1 MTAPA
6 IRLTDVSR
14 RFGRTI
20 ALADVSVEV
29 PAGIVCGLLGR
40 NGAGKT
46 TLMSILAGHDRPSSG
61 SVEVL
66 GSDPFEHAA
75 VMGSISLIRDNQ
87 RYPEDFKLKHVLR
100 VAPRFHERWDAQL
113 AAELVD
119 AFRLPSRPQVKKMS
133 RGQQSGLGIVI
144 GLASRAPLTVF
155 DEPYLGL
162 DATARRIFADRLLA
176 TRLDATDA
184 RTIVLS
190 THLIDEMEQ
199 LLDHVV
205 ILDSGRLVRSGSTE
219 EVTAGAHSLSGPAE
233 AVGRLVAGR
242 TPLSA
247 HRVGGLLSLV
257 FAGEAP
263 PALAAE
269 ARAAGVQLAP
279 VGLQDLVAAF
289 GDVQPAS
296 TTGSSRQ
303 EAAA

>member
-1 MTAPA
+1 MTASA
-6 IRLTDVSR
+6 IRLTGVTR
-14 RFGRTI
+14 RFGRTT
-20 ALADVSVEV
+20 ALDAVTTEV
-29 PAGIVCGLLGR
+29 PAGVVCGLLGR

-61 SVEVL
+61 RVEVL

-75 VMGSISLIRDNQ
+75 VMSSISLIRDNQ
-87 RYPEDFKLKHVLR
+87 RYPEDFKLRHVLR
-100 VAPRFHERWDAQL
+100 IAPRFHEQWDAEL

-144 GLASRAPLTVF
+144 GLASRAPVTIF

-162 DATARRIFADRLLA
+162 DATARRIFADRLMA
-176 TRLDATDA
+176 SRIDGTAP

-199 LLDHVV
+199 LLDHVIV
-205 ILDSGRLVRSGSTE
+205 LDSGRLVRTGTTE
-219 EVTAGAHSLSGPAE
+219 EVVAGAHSLSGAAE
-233 AVGRLVAGR
+233 AVTRLAAGR
-242 TPLSA
+242 TPLST

-257 FAGEAP
+257 FAGDP
-263 PALAAE
+263 PAGLEDA

-289 GDVQPAS
+289 GAGES
-296 TTGSSRQ
+296 GATHE

>member
-1 MTAPA
+1 MTASA
-6 IRLTDVSR
+6 IRLTGVSR
-14 RFGRTI
+14 RFGRTT
-20 ALADVSVEV
+20 ALDDVTAEV
-29 PAGIVCGLLGR
+29 PSGIVCGLLGR

-61 SVEVL
+61 RVEIL
-66 GSDPFEHAA
+66 GSDPFEHSA
-75 VMGSISLIRDNQ
+75 VMSSTSFIRDNQ
-87 RYPEDFKLKHVLR
+87 RYPEDFKLRHVLR
-100 VAPRFHERWDAQL
+100 VAPRFHERWDHEL

-119 AFRLPSRPQVKKMS
+119 AFRLPSRPTVKKMS

-176 TRLDATDA
+176 TRMDESDP

-205 ILDSGRLVRSGSTE
+205 ILDGGRLVRQGSTE
-219 EVTAGAHSLSGPAE
+219 EVTADAYALSGPAD
-233 AVGRLVAGR
+233 AVDRIAGGR
-242 TPLSA
+242 TPLST
-247 HRVGGLLSLV
+247 HRVGGLVSLV
-257 FAGEAP
+257 FSGTAP
-263 PALAAE
+263 ADLAAD

-289 GDVQPAS
+289 GAV
-296 TTGSSRQ
+296 TTRTS
-303 EAAA
+303 EETAA

>member
-1 MTAPA
+1 MTASA
-6 IRLTDVSR
+6 IRLAGVSR
-14 RFGRTI
+14 RFGRTT
-20 ALADVSVEV
+20 ALDDVSAEV

-46 TLMSILAGHDRPSSG
+46 TLMSILAGHDRPSEG
-61 SVEVL
+61 TVEIL
-66 GSDPFEHAA
+66 GSDPFEQRA
-75 VMGSISLIRDNQ
+75 VMSSISFIRDNQ
-87 RYPEDFKLKHVLR
+87 RYPEDFKLRHVLR
-100 VAPRFHERWDAQL
+100 VAPRFHERWDPTL

-119 AFRLPSRPQVKKMS
+119 AFRLPSRTTMKKMS

-176 TRLDATDA
+176 TRMDESDR

-205 ILDSGRLVRSGSTE
+205 ILDGGRLVRSGATE
-219 EVTAGAHSLSGPAE
+219 EVTAGAWSLSGPAE
-233 AVGRLVAGR
+233 AVQRLAAGR
-242 TPLSA
+242 VPLST

-257 FAGEAP
+257 FDGEAP
-263 PALAAE
+263 ETLAAE
-269 ARAAGVQLAP
+269 ARAAGAQLAP

-289 GDVQPAS
+289 GDRAS
-296 TTGSSRQ
+296 TTSRAG
-303 EAAA
+303 AAA

>member
-1 MTAPA
+1 
-6 IRLTDVSR
+6 
-14 RFGRTI
+14 
-20 ALADVSVEV
+20 
-29 PAGIVCGLLGR
+29 
-40 NGAGKT
+40 
-46 TLMSILAGHDRPSSG
+46 
-61 SVEVL
+61 VL
-66 GSDPFEHAA
+66 GADPFENAA

-100 VAPRFHERWDAQL
+100 VAPRFHEGWDHEL

-119 AFRLPSRPQVKKMS
+119 AFRLPSRTTVKKMS

-176 TRLDATDA
+176 SRLDGSAP

-205 ILDSGRLVRSGSTE
+205 ILDNGRVLRSGATE
-219 EVTAGAHSLSGPAE
+219 EVTAGAYSLSGPAD
-233 AVGRLVAGR
+233 AVSRVAAGR
-242 TPLSA
+242 TPLA
-247 HRVGGLLSLV
+247 THRIGGLLSLV
-257 FAGEAP
+257 FAGGAP
-263 PALAAE
+263 GDLADE
-269 ARAAGVQLAP
+269 ARAAGVQVAP

-289 GDVQPAS
+289 GSAEPV
-296 TTGSSRQ
+296 R
-303 EAAA
+303 EEVAA

>member
-6 IRLTDVSR
+6 IRLTGVSR
-14 RFGRTI
+14 RFGRTT
-20 ALADVSVEV
+20 ALEDVTTEV
-29 PAGIVCGLLGR
+29 PSGVVCGLLGR

-46 TLMSILAGHDRPSSG
+46 TLMSILAGHDRPSAG
-61 SVEVL
+61 TVEVL
-66 GSDPFEHAA
+66 GSDPFEHAG
-75 VMGSISLIRDNQ
+75 VMGSTSLIRDNQ

-100 VAPRFHERWDAQL
+100 VVPRFHERWDAEL

-119 AFRLPSRPQVKKMS
+119 AFRLPSRTTVKKMS

-162 DATARRIFADRLLA
+162 DATARRVFADRLLA
-176 TRLDATDA
+176 ARLDDDEG

-205 ILDSGRLVRSGSTE
+205 VLDGGRLVRAGTTE
-219 EVTAGAHSLSGPAE
+219 EVTAGAHSLSGAAA
-233 AVGRLVAGR
+233 AVERVAGGR
-242 TPLSA
+242 TPLSR

-257 FAGEAP
+257 FAGEP
-263 PALAAE
+263 PAGLAEE
-269 ARAAGVQLAP
+269 AAAAGVQVAP
-279 VGLQDLVAAF
+279 VGLQDLVAAL
-289 GDVQPAS
+289 GAADRSEAP
-296 TTGSSRQ
+296 REH
-303 EAAA
+303 EAAAA

>member
-1 MTAPA
+1 MTASA
-6 IRLTDVSR
+6 IRLAGVSR
-14 RFGRTI
+14 RFGRTT
-20 ALADVSVEV
+20 ALDDVTTEV
-29 PAGIVCGLLGR
+29 PSGVVCGLLGR

-61 SVEVL
+61 RVEVL
-66 GSDPFEHAA
+66 GSDPFEHAD

-100 VAPRFHERWDAQL
+100 VAPRFHERWDTQL

-119 AFRLPSRPQVKKMS
+119 AFRLPSRPTVKKMS

-176 TRLDATDA
+176 SRMDEEDA

-205 ILDSGRLVRSGSTE
+205 VLDGGRLVRAGTTE
-219 EVTAGAHSLSGPAE
+219 AVTAGAYSLSGAAE
-233 AVGRLVAGR
+233 AVERLAAGR
-242 TPLSA
+242 TALST
-247 HRVGGLLSLV
+247 HRIGGLLSLV
-257 FAGEAP
+257 FADEP
-263 PALAAE
+263 PAALAAE
-269 ARAAGVQLAP
+269 AKAAGVQLAP

-289 GDVQPAS
+289 GSGDTAK
-296 TTGSSRQ
+296 TRE

>member
-1 MTAPA
+1 MTASA
-6 IRLTDVSR
+6 IRLAGVSR
-14 RFGRTI
+14 RFGRTT
-20 ALADVSVEV
+20 ALDDVSAEV

-46 TLMSILAGHDRPSSG
+46 TLMSILAGHDRPSEG
-61 SVEVL
+61 TVEIL
-66 GSDPFEHAA
+66 GSDPFEQSA
-75 VMGSISLIRDNQ
+75 VMSSISFIRDNQ
-87 RYPEDFKLKHVLR
+87 RYPEDFKLRHVLR
-100 VAPRFHERWDAQL
+100 VAPRFHERWDAAL

-119 AFRLPSRPQVKKMS
+119 AFRLPSRTTVKKMS

-176 TRLDATDA
+176 TRMDESDP

-205 ILDSGRLVRSGSTE
+205 ILDGGRLVRSGATE
-219 EVTAGAHSLSGPAE
+219 DVTAGAWALSGPAE
-233 AVGRLVAGR
+233 AVQRLAAGR
-242 TPLSA
+242 TPLST
-247 HRVGGLLSLV
+247 HRVGGLVSLV
-257 FAGEAP
+257 FDGEAP
-263 PALAAE
+263 EGLAVE
-269 ARAAGVQLAP
+269 ARAAGAQIAP

-289 GDVQPAS
+289 GDRTSAP
-296 TTGSSRQ
+296 SRA

>member
-1 MTAPA
+1 MTESA
-6 IRLTDVSR
+6 IRLAGVTR
-14 RFGRTI
+14 RFGRTT
-20 ALADVSVEV
+20 ALDDVTVDV
-29 PAGIVCGLLGR
+29 PSDVVCGLLGR

-61 SVEVL
+61 RVEVL
-66 GSDPFEHAA
+66 GRDPFEHGA
-75 VMGSISLIRDNQ
+75 VMSSISLIRDNQ
-87 RYPEDFKLKHVLR
+87 RYPEDFKLRHVLR
-100 VAPRFHERWDAQL
+100 VAPRFHERWDADL

-119 AFRLPSRPQVKKMS
+119 AFRLPSRPTVKRMS

-144 GLASRAPLTVF
+144 GLSSRAPLTVF

-176 TRLDATDA
+176 SRLEGGEP

-205 ILDSGRLVRSGSTE
+205 ILDGGRLVRSGTTE

-233 AVGRLVAGR
+233 AVGRLAATRV
-242 TPLSA
+242 PLA
-247 HRVGGLLSLV
+247 THRVGGLVSLV

-263 PALAAE
+263 DHLAAE
-269 ARAAGVQLAP
+269 ARAAGVQLSP

-289 GDVQPAS
+289 GAAEPA
-296 TTGSSRQ
+296 RA
-303 EAAA
+303 EVAA

>member
-1 MTAPA
+1 MTASA
-6 IRLTDVSR
+6 IRLTGVSR
-14 RFGRTI
+14 RFGRTT
-20 ALADVSVEV
+20 ALDDVTAEV
-29 PAGIVCGLLGR
+29 PAGVVCGLLGR

-46 TLMSILAGHDRPSSG
+46 TLMSILAGHDRPSAG
-61 SVEVL
+61 TVEVL
-66 GSDPFEHAA
+66 GSDPFEHAD

-100 VAPRFHERWDAQL
+100 VVPRFHERWDAEL
-113 AAELVD
+113 AAELID
-119 AFRLPSRPQVKKMS
+119 AFRLPSRTTVKKMS

-162 DATARRIFADRLLA
+162 DATARRVFADRLLA
-176 TRLDATDA
+176 ARLDDAAA

-205 ILDSGRLVRSGSTE
+205 VLDGGRLVRTGTTE
-219 EVTAGAHSLSGPAE
+219 EVTAGAHSLSGAAA
-233 AVGRLVAGR
+233 AVERVAAGR
-242 TPLSA
+242 TPLSS

-263 PALAAE
+263 AGLAEE
-269 ARAAGVQLAP
+269 AAAAGVQVAP
-279 VGLQDLVAAF
+279 VGLQELVAAF
-289 GDVQPAS
+289 GAGDGAEVRAERE
-296 TTGSSRQ
+296 G
-303 EAAA
+303 AAA

>member
-6 IRLTDVSR
+6 IRLTGVSR
-14 RFGRTI
+14 RFGRTT
-20 ALADVSVEV
+20 ALDEVTAEV
-29 PAGIVCGLLGR
+29 PTGIVCGLLGR

-66 GSDPFEHAA
+66 GDDPFEHSA
-75 VMGSISLIRDNQ
+75 VMSSTSFIRDNQ
-87 RYPEDFKLKHVLR
+87 RYPEDFKLRHVLR
-100 VAPRFHERWDAQL
+100 VAPRFHERWDTAL

-119 AFRLPSRPQVKKMS
+119 AFRLPSRPTVKKMS

-162 DATARRIFADRLLA
+162 DATARGIFADRLLA
-176 TRLDATDA
+176 TRMDESDP
-184 RTIVLS
+184 RTILLS

-205 ILDSGRLVRSGSTE
+205 ILDGGRLVRCGATE
-219 EVTAGAHSLSGPAE
+219 EVTADAYSLSGPAD
-233 AVGRLVAGR
+233 AVTRLAGGLA
-242 TPLSA
+242 PLST
-247 HRVGGLLSLV
+247 HRVGGLVSLV
-257 FAGEAP
+257 LAGP
-263 PALAAE
+263 VPQDLAAD

-279 VGLQDLVAAF
+279 VGLQDLVAAL
-289 GDVQPAS
+289 GAGG
-296 TTGSSRQ
+296 T
-303 EAAA
+303 AAAGREGVAA

>member
-1 MTAPA
+1 MTASA
-6 IRLTDVSR
+6 IRLTGVTR
-14 RFGRTI
+14 RFGRTT
-20 ALADVSVEV
+20 ALDDVTTEM
-29 PAGIVCGLLGR
+29 PAGVVCGLLGR

-61 SVEVL
+61 RVEVL
-66 GSDPFEHAA
+66 GIDPFEHAA
-75 VMGSISLIRDNQ
+75 VMSSISLIRDNQ
-87 RYPEDFKLKHVLR
+87 RYPEDFKLRHVLR
-100 VAPRFHERWDAQL
+100 IAPRFHERWDAEL

-144 GLASRAPLTVF
+144 GLASRAPVTIF

-162 DATARRIFADRLLA
+162 DATSRRIFADRLMA
-176 TRLDATDA
+176 SRIDETVP

-205 ILDSGRLVRSGSTE
+205 VLDAGRLVRAGTTE
-219 EVTAGAHSLSGPAE
+219 EVVAGAHSLSGPAE
-233 AVGRLVAGR
+233 AVTRLAAGR
-242 TPLSA
+242 PPLST

-257 FAGEAP
+257 FAGDP
-263 PALAAE
+263 PAGLE
-269 ARAAGVQLAP
+269 DDARAAGVQLAP

-289 GDVQPAS
+289 GAGES
-296 TTGSSRQ
+296 GATRA

>member
-1 MTAPA
+1 MTASA
-6 IRLTDVSR
+6 IRLTGVNRS
-14 RFGRTI
+14 FGRTT

-29 PAGIVCGLLGR
+29 PSGVVCGLLGR

-61 SVEVL
+61 TVEVL
-66 GSDPFEHAA
+66 GMDPFEHGA
-75 VMGSISLIRDNQ
+75 VMSSISLIRDNQ
-87 RYPEDFKLKHVLR
+87 KYPEDFKLKHVLR
-100 VAPRFHERWDAQL
+100 VAPRFHERWDTEL

-119 AFRLPSRPQVKKMS
+119 AFRLPSRPPVKKMS

-176 TRLDATDA
+176 SRLDETDA

-205 ILDSGRLVRSGSTE
+205 ILDQGRLVRSGTTD

-233 AVGRLVAGR
+233 AVERLAAGR
-242 TPLSA
+242 TPLST
-247 HRVGGLLSLV
+247 HRIGGLLSLV
-257 FAGEAP
+257 FAGEP
-263 PALAAE
+263 SGDLAAD

-289 GDVQPAS
+289 GAGESASVAS
-296 TTGSSRQ
+296 TREG
-303 EAAA
+303 AAA

>member
-1 MTAPA
+1 MTQSA
-6 IRLTDVSR
+6 IRLTGVGR
-14 RFGRTI
+14 RFGRTT
-20 ALADVSVEV
+20 ALDDVSADV

-46 TLMSILAGHDRPSSG
+46 TLMSILAGHDRPTTG
-61 SVEVL
+61 TVEVL
-66 GSDPFEHAA
+66 GSDPFERSA
-75 VMGSISLIRDNQ
+75 VMSSISFIRDNQ
-87 RYPEDFKLKHVLR
+87 RYPEDFKLRHVLR
-100 VAPRFHERWDAQL
+100 VAPRFHERWDDTL

-119 AFRLPSRPQVKKMS
+119 AFRLPSRTTVKKMS

-176 TRLDATDA
+176 TRIDETDQ
-184 RTIVLS
+184 RTILLS

-205 ILDSGRLVRSGSTE
+205 ILDGGRLVRQGTTE
-219 EVTAGAHSLSGPAE
+219 EVTADAYSLSGAAE
-233 AVGRLVAGR
+233 AVGRLTAGR
-242 TPLSA
+242 TPLST
-247 HRVGGLLSLV
+247 HRVGGLVSVV
-257 FAGEAP
+257 FSGAAPAG
-263 PALAAE
+263 LADD
-269 ARAAGVQLAP
+269 ARSAGVQLAP

-289 GDVQPAS
+289 GTQDAPAP
-296 TTGSSRQ
+296 SRQ

>member
-1 MTAPA
+1 MTASA
-6 IRLTDVSR
+6 IRLAGVTR
-14 RFGRTI
+14 RFGRTT
-20 ALADVSVEV
+20 ALDDVSAEV

-46 TLMSILAGHDRPSSG
+46 TLMSILAGHDRPSEG
-61 SVEVL
+61 TVEIL
-66 GSDPFEHAA
+66 GRDPFEQRA
-75 VMGSISLIRDNQ
+75 VMSSISFIRDNQ
-87 RYPEDFKLKHVLR
+87 RYPEDFKLRHVLR
-100 VAPRFHERWDAQL
+100 VAPRFHEGWDPAL

-119 AFRLPSRPQVKKMS
+119 AFRLPSRTTVKKMS

-176 TRLDATDA
+176 TRMDESDR

-205 ILDSGRLVRSGSTE
+205 ILDGGRLVRSGATE
-219 EVTAGAHSLSGPAE
+219 EVTAGAWSLSGPAE
-233 AVGRLVAGR
+233 AVLRLAAGR
-242 TPLSA
+242 TPLST

-257 FAGEAP
+257 FDGEAP
-263 PALAAE
+263 EGLAAE
-269 ARAAGVQLAP
+269 ARTAGAQLSP

-289 GDVQPAS
+289 GDRTSAP
-296 TTGSSRQ
+296 SRE

>member
-1 MTAPA
+1 MTGTA
-6 IRLTDVSR
+6 IRLTGVSR
-14 RFGRTI
+14 RFGRTT
-20 ALADVSVEV
+20 ALDDVTTDV
-29 PAGIVCGLLGR
+29 PAGVVCGLLGR

-61 SVEVL
+61 RVEVL
-66 GSDPFEHAA
+66 GSDPFEHST

-100 VAPRFHERWDAQL
+100 VAPRFHERWDAEL
-113 AAELVD
+113 AARLVD
-119 AFRLPSRPQVKKMS
+119 DFRLPARPTVKKMS

-176 TRLDATDA
+176 SRLDETDT

-205 ILDSGRLVRSGSTE
+205 VLDGGRLVRAGTTE
-219 EVTAGAHSLSGPAE
+219 QVTAGAHSLSGPTE
-233 AVGRLVAGR
+233 AVERLAAGR
-242 TPLSA
+242 SALST

-257 FAGEAP
+257 FAGEP
-263 PALAAE
+263 PAGLAE
-269 ARAAGVQLAP
+269 QARAAGVQLAP

-289 GDVQPAS
+289 GAAEP
-296 TTGSSRQ
+296 TTTR
-303 EAAA
+303 EAAAA

>member
-1 MTAPA
+1 MTASA
-6 IRLTDVSR
+6 IRLTGVTR
-14 RFGRTI
+14 RFGRTT
-20 ALADVSVEV
+20 ALDDVSTEV
-29 PAGIVCGLLGR
+29 PAGVVCGLLGR

-46 TLMSILAGHDRPSSG
+46 TLMSILAGHDRPSAG
-61 SVEVL
+61 QVEVL
-66 GSDPFEHAA
+66 GGDPFERAA

-100 VAPRFHERWDAQL
+100 VAPRFHERWDAEL

-119 AFRLPSRPQVKKMS
+119 DFRLPSRPTVKKMS

-176 TRLDATDA
+176 SRLDESDA
-184 RTIVLS
+184 RTIILS

-205 ILDSGRLVRSGSTE
+205 VLDSGRLVRAGTTE
-219 EVTAGAHSLSGPAE
+219 QVTAGAHSLSGPAE
-233 AVGRLVAGR
+233 AVQRLAAGR
-242 TPLSA
+242 PALST

-257 FAGEAP
+257 FAGEP
-263 PALAAE
+263 PLGLADQ

-289 GDVQPAS
+289 GAAEPA
-296 TTGSSRQ
+296 R
-303 EAAA
+303 EAAAA

>member
-6 IRLTDVSR
+6 IRLTGVTR
-14 RFGRTI
+14 RFGGTT
-20 ALADVSVEV
+20 ALDDVTTDV
-29 PAGIVCGLLGR
+29 PAGLVCGLLGR

-61 SVEVL
+61 GVEVL
-66 GSDPFEHAA
+66 GSDPFEHAG

-119 AFRLPSRPQVKKMS
+119 EFRLPSRPTVKKMS

-144 GLASRAPLTVF
+144 GLASGAPLTVF

-176 TRLDATDA
+176 SRLDGSEP

-205 ILDSGRLVRSGSTE
+205 ILDAGRLIRAGTTE
-219 EVTAGAHSLSGPAE
+219 EVVAGAHSLSGPAE
-233 AVGRLVAGR
+233 AVERVAGGR
-242 TPLSA
+242 AALST

-257 FAGEAP
+257 FAGDP
-263 PALAAE
+263 PAGLETA

-289 GDVQPAS
+289 GAGRS
-296 TTGSSRQ
+296 TATTPT
-303 EAAA
+303 EVAA